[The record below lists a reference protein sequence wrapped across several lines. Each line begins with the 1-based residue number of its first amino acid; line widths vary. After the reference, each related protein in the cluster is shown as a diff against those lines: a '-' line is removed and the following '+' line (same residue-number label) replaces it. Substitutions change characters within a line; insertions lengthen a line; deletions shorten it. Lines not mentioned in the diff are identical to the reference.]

1 MQIVVENLQ
10 KDFYV
15 NELKGEGIRG
25 ILKNLLK
32 KNRKKVEAVKELSFE
47 IAEGEIV
54 GFLGQ
59 NGAGKSTTI
68 KIMTGILTPT
78 RGAVKVCGIIPYK
91 KRQQNAKNI
100 GVVFGHRTQL
110 WWDLPA
116 KDSFLLLTPLYNYYK

>member
-59 NGAGKSTTI
+59 NGA
-68 KIMTGILTPT
+68 
-78 RGAVKVCGIIPYK
+78 
-91 KRQQNAKNI
+91 
-100 GVVFGHRTQL
+100 
-110 WWDLPA
+110 
-116 KDSFLLLTPLYNYYK
+116 